1 MGFKSPNCSC
11 DELADA
17 TSGGDA
23 FLSDLGELLSAD
35 DAWGAGELTLA
46 EDLEVSLLHKKE
58 RLLLI
63 NRLRTYSLGN
73 IDHSSLLLGG
83 GLAGLFRHEGPKLVK
98 VHRWAV
104 VLVSLIVEMSLSLLT
119 EVARMTAHKHHKRR
133 VSDIC

>member
-1 MGFKSPNCSC
+1 MSSG
-11 DELADA
+11 DELANA
-17 TSGGDA
+17 TGGGDA
-23 FLSDLGELLSAD
+23 LLGNLGELLGTDNAGGS
-35 DAWGAGELTLA
+35 GELALA
-46 EDLEVSLLHKKE
+46 EDLEVSLLKR

-83 GLAGLFRHEGPKLVK
+83 GLAGLFGHEGPKLVK

-119 EVARMTAHKHHKRR
+119 EVARMTAHNNKKRR
-133 VSDIC
+133 VSDISLNAPFR